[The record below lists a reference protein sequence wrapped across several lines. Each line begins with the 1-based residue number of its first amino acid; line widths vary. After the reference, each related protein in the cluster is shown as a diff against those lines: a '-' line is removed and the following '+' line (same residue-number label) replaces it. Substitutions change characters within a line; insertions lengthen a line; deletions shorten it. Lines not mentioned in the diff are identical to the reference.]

1 VIYIRYPIHVCDTRE
16 RRLQKPSKCVLC
28 VSLQMYQCQCLSV
41 STDVSVSMSV
51 SVPVFYTYAHLN
63 IYTCVK
69 FESDIDIPNLCV

>member
-1 VIYIRYPIHVCDTRE
+1 VTHVKDD
-16 RRLQKPSKCVLC
+16 SKSPLSEC